1 MIHPFATSSHGAG
14 PLVRP
19 SKSPASLS
27 RLVPYDQWRF
37 LSRLLTL
44 IRGKPKGITM
54 SSTKS
59 PAETDTAVKP
69 GREPHRHRSA
79 KPSRRRDLRGFWRT
93 TLALIAPL
101 PGLLMA
107 VKIMV
112 CPFGV
117 VDVFA
122 GVLEG
127 VRSNPARE
135 QLALWLGLAFSLT
148 VLPGVMA
155 LAWASRRRSPW
166 FALVGGVLS
175 VIGFSVGFA
184 VPDSSAAALIAVQQS
199 LDPTNLALINEA
211 VSATVLASTVSVIF
225 LLASSIGLLLL
236 GVAQWRAGTGPRLL
250 AVLLGLSGAAHLIPA
265 GTAVAAAAWLATGIG
280 SIGASIGLLRSAN
293 DDFDLG
299 PDGYQAAE
307 DDTAGTPDWDVRTA
321 WRILLAI
328 AGPPLA
334 LYVAIARFRL
344 PYDMSDTPEMIFDN
358 LVAHPG
364 FSMISMWIGVVLAPT
379 CIAGVVAVGWLS
391 RRRVP
396 ILTTIGLVLAVV
408 GFTCLAV
415 GNTFGEL
422 STALVASHPE
432 FDRATAYALG
442 AGLELGPVSSLTG
455 TLFVFGHLIGTIIL
469 GLALWRSHTVPS
481 WAAILLAVSQ
491 PIHLVSVMLGN
502 RPLDLVGWGGT
513 ALGFAAAGWALLR
526 MSNDDFDLPPDPL
539 R

>member
-1 MIHPFATSSHGAG
+1 MP
-14 PLVRP
+14 V
-19 SKSPASLS
+19 
-27 RLVPYDQWRF
+27 
-37 LSRLLTL
+37 
-44 IRGKPKGITM
+44 RGKPKGITM
-54 SSTKS
+54 RSTKS
-59 PAETDTAVKP
+59 PAEIDTAVKP
-69 GREPHRHRSA
+69 GREHQRHRGA
-79 KPSRRRDLRGFWRT
+79 RPYRHRDLRGFWRT

-107 VKIMV
+107 VKIMIY
-112 CPFGV
+112 PFGV
-117 VDVFA
+117 ENDFA
-122 GVLEG
+122 AVLEG
-127 VRSNPARE
+127 VRGNPARE

-155 LAWASRRRSPW
+155 VAWASRRRSPW
-166 FALVGGVLS
+166 LALAGAVLS

-184 VPDSSAAALIAVQQS
+184 VPDPSAAALVAVEQS
-199 LDPTNLALINEA
+199 LDATKVAVINEA
-211 VSATVLASTVSVIF
+211 VSSSTLVSAVSVIF
-225 LLASSIGLLLL
+225 LLASSTSLILL

-250 AVLLGLSGAAHLIPA
+250 AVLLGLSGAAHLVPA

-280 SIGASIGLLRSAN
+280 SFGASIALLRSAN
-293 DDFDLG
+293 DDFDLA
-299 PDGYQAAE
+299 PNGYQVAE
-307 DDTAGTPDWDVRTA
+307 ANTAGSPDADARTV

-334 LYVAIARFRL
+334 LYVAIARFLL
-344 PYDMSDTPEMIFDN
+344 PYDMSDTPEMIFDK

-396 ILTTIGLVLAVV
+396 ILTTIGLILAVV

-442 AGLELGPVSSLTG
+442 AGLELGPVSNVTG

-469 GLALWRSHTVPS
+469 GLALWRSHAVPS
-481 WAAILLAVSQ
+481 WAALLLAVSQ
-491 PIHLVSVMLGN
+491 PVHLASVMLGN

-513 ALGFAAAGWALLR
+513 AVGFAAAGWALLH
-526 MSNDDFDLPPDPL
+526 MNNEDFDLPPDPQ